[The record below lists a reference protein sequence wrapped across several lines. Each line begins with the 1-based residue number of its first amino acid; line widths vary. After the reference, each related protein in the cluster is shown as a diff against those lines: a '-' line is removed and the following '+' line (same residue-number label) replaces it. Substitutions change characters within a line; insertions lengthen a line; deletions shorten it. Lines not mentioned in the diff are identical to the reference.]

1 MLMLIVPCHPTQR
14 FSNSEETEIITHDD
28 AAFAPVAY
36 LKFKKCRLETKSS
49 DEMRDISDAV
59 QIPQW
64 ETSWEKYDQVVESMN
79 QADKTVALSQGVVLA
94 DIADSECSGYI
105 SANRGQYYAIS
116 GTTAYSDQSSGREF
130 ADIQD
135 ETRQCMTN
143 LQNRLQG
150 CGLGWD
156 NVVMIQ
162 VYVSNMAD
170 FALVNQVYKSF
181 FDINPPPRYV

>member
-1 MLMLIVPCHPTQR
+1 MCLAIQR
-14 FSNSEETEIITHDD
+14 NSFSHREETEIITHDD
-28 AAFAPVAY
+28 AAFAPVSY

-79 QADKTVALSQGVVLA
+79 QADKTVALSQGVTLV

-116 GTTAYSDQSSGREF
+116 ETTAYSDQSSGREF